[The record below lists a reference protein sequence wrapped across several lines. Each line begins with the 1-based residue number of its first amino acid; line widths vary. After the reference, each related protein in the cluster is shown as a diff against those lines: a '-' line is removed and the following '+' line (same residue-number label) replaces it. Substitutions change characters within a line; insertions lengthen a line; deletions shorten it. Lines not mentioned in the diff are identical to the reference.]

1 MFKFKKYIKHRRIL
15 SLSLLIL
22 EVIFF
27 SLINPYNS
35 QTVVLVIGIF
45 LVILDYYFIIRYLIF
60 YLARIYRTVDSQK
73 YRIIL
78 FVTIPGA
85 LFIILK
91 SLNQLAIGDILVI
104 ILLSIMGYIYMW
116 YISNRK
122 SVDKK

>member
-45 LVILDYYFIIRYLIF
+45 LVILDYYLIIRYLIF

>member
-45 LVILDYYFIIRYLIF
+45 LVILDYYLIIRYLIF

-91 SLNQLAIGDILVI
+91 SLNQLAVGDILVI

>member
-45 LVILDYYFIIRYLIF
+45 LVILDYYLIIRYLIF

-91 SLNQLAIGDILVI
+91 SLNQLDVGDILVI